1 MAKGAVR
8 SPNIWDHPATYE
20 IENHAFDR
28 LGLVTALLTDVADW
42 TERAVLDIGAGTG
55 FHLPLFAKTAKSVVG
70 VEPNSDLVAI
80 GERRIRRLT
89 NAEIRLGSATDLP
102 LHDHSI
108 EMMHARWAYFFG
120 PGCEPGLRELDRVM
134 ARGGVATIIDN
145 DPTTST
151 FGNWFRRGYPR
162 VDPIAVERFWSLH
175 GWQRHPV
182 LTAWH
187 FDTRADFEAVV
198 KIEFDQQTASAI
210 IKAHCGLSVDYA
222 VNVWVKHF

>member
-80 GERRIRRLT
+80 GEPRP
-89 NAEIRLGSATDLP
+89 ATP
-102 LHDHSI
+102 
-108 EMMHARWAYFFG
+108 
-120 PGCEPGLRELDRVM
+120 
-134 ARGGVATIIDN
+134 
-145 DPTTST
+145 
-151 FGNWFRRGYPR
+151 
-162 VDPIAVERFWSLH
+162 
-175 GWQRHPV
+175 
-182 LTAWH
+182 
-187 FDTRADFEAVV
+187 
-198 KIEFDQQTASAI
+198 
-210 IKAHCGLSVDYA
+210 
-222 VNVWVKHF
+222 